1 MISSL
6 QEMHLWRSEANQLN
20 HLNKNVLVV
29 GLVADLAHASR
40 YEMWYNAIHIFVEKT
55 LGKND
60 LQTIIVERVR
70 HWDVEHLIYVLQST
84 LHM

>member
-29 GLVADLAHASR
+29 GLVADFAHAPR
-40 YEMWYNAIHIFVEKT
+40 YEMWYNAIHIFVEKP
-55 LGKND
+55 LGKNY
-60 LQTIIVERVR
+60 LQTIIMERVR